1 MNTIIT
7 SKEAIL
13 DKSRQLVAAQG
24 WSAVNIRTV
33 AAACGVS
40 VGSIYNYFASKSD
53 LITATVESI
62 WHEIFHFSERQAEF
76 DSFAD
81 CVQWIFDSIKIGSEK
96 YPGFFAS
103 HAMHFLEDDKTEG
116 KQKMAQSWEHIHT
129 ELSRVLEKDKK
140 IRQDAFDETLTAQ
153 KFVDLVF
160 SLVISALV
168 CQNYNGSGVLALI
181 RRIIY
186 VSSAH

>member
-1 MNTIIT
+1 
-7 SKEAIL
+7 
-13 DKSRQLVAAQG
+13 
-24 WSAVNIRTV
+24 
-33 AAACGVS
+33 
-40 VGSIYNYFASKSD
+40 
-53 LITATVESI
+53 
-62 WHEIFHFSERQAEF
+62 
-76 DSFAD
+76 
-81 CVQWIFDSIKIGSEK
+81 
-96 YPGFFAS
+96 
-103 HAMHFLEDDKTEG
+103 MHFLEDDKTEG

-168 CQNYNGSGVLALI
+168 CQNYDGSGVLALI